1 MRTVLFV
8 LLLSVGV
15 AYGQEFRR
23 AENTLD
29 DVFAASCRVNVSG
42 ARGSGT
48 FNGVK
53 DGLAYIS
60 TNYHVVSNQKT
71 ATVDFWT
78 NGVKQTVVGKVAWR
92 AYDAN
97 MPADF
102 AFIVVDAAELAKI
115 NPPYV
120 ALGGSDAKPST
131 NSFFLSSGGPK
142 GLSVKAWK
150 GKVLDYFNGETAL
163 FQPHPVPGQSGS
175 GVFEEIDGELFQVG
189 IITWLIGSEGADDS
203 KGGAIPIANLYKALR
218 SHPFQVSAPNDNG
231 SPIPPGA
238 VECVDQ
244 IEELIPLGDVGTGDA
259 GKANAQLPT
268 DFATRNARVLYFT
281 GKDCPACKAVEG
293 NLPAIQAE
301 VPVEIIDTDS
311 EIGLARATAYEVA
324 SIPMALIVDADDH
337 EVARVEFE
345 KMKDPNAIVAAF
357 KKVKESIKPATLP
370 AVDDFRKRPAH
381 YETAPMGFFEDS
393 EDRWQGRGRLR
404 DKLDEPDKS
413 DEPTDLSKDE
423 SRLEK
428 RVRGVIEK
436 AIQNSVDDAEAR
448 FDGYVKRIKRA
459 VVWAMFLTFLAA
471 LIVFHTA
478 KQLLVV
484 VWNKIATFVKAYREF
499 AQKQR

>member
-1 MRTVLFV
+1 MRTILFI
-8 LLLSVGV
+8 LLSVV
-15 AYGQEFRR
+15 AGTAFGDDFRR

-60 TNYHVVSNQKT
+60 TNYHVVGKNVT

-78 NGVKQTVVGKVAWR
+78 NGVKQTLAGKVVWR

-102 AFIVVDAAELAKI
+102 AFITVDADELKKI
-115 NPPYV
+115 DPPYV

-150 GKVLDYFNGETAL
+150 GKILDYFNGETAL

-189 IITWLIGSEGADDS
+189 IITWLIGAEGQDDS

-218 SHPFQVSAPNDNG
+218 NHPYNVAAPNDNG

-238 VECVDQ
+238 VECVCDTNASETLEQ
-244 IEELIPLGDVGTGDA
+244 LQPLWEA
-259 GKANAQLPT
+259 
-268 DFATRNARVLYFT
+268 RNARVLYFT
-281 GKDCPACKAVEG
+281 GGECPACKAVEG

-301 VPVEIIDTDS
+301 IPVEIVDTDT
-311 EIGLARATAYEVA
+311 ENGLARATAYGVA
-324 SIPMALIVDADDH
+324 SIPLALIVNASDV

-345 KMKDPNAIVAAF
+345 QLKDPNALIAAF
-357 KKVKESIKPATLP
+357 KKVKEAPASTTLP
-370 AVDDFRKRPAH
+370 ATEDFRKRPTY
-381 YETAPMGFFEDS
+381 YEAPPTGFFEDS
-393 EDRWQGRGRLR
+393 EDRWQGRGRR
-404 DKLDEPDKS
+404 EKIAPKVEKVEPN
-413 DEPTDLSKDE
+413 DLN
-423 SRLEK
+423 SRIEK
-428 RVRGVIEK
+428 RIRGVIEG
-436 AIQNSVDDAEAR
+436 AINDSIGDVEKR
-448 FDGYVKRIKRA
+448 FDGYIKRVRRA
-459 VVWAMFLTFLAA
+459 VFWAMFGTFLLALFVFHVVKQI
-471 LIVFHTA
+471 LIVLWRKLTGFFKVYREIVA
-478 KQLLVV
+478 KQ
-484 VWNKIATFVKAYREF
+484 
-499 AQKQR
+499 